1 MTTDPKQALL
11 ARAASIQSK
20 IAATVLWKYTDEE
33 GKDFYLSEKK
43 VGTLKSPHTGKS
55 FTANPE
61 RSSLSDVGKELKE
74 DEAKVKGALWKY
86 TDGDGS
92 TFYLPERVTGTL
104 KSPSTGR
111 SFTPKCEKMNFGEI
125 NKAEKTA
132 AASTVLW
139 KYVGDDGVT
148 FYLPEKRA
156 GMMRDPF
163 SGSTFPGHPVRVNLT
178 AVAKELRAQGN
189 KTNVIWQYTDSDGQK
204 FYMALRRK
212 GSMKSP
218 YTGKSFIADPERL
231 ALGEVGEPTEPVYD
245 PREAE
250 LQELQALLASKGYDP
265 KDAIILQAEGVGP
278 FELVER
284 LKEPDGLERSHALV
298 KLAAT
303 EVTAALTAA
312 EKKVVDAFYE
322 RKPAHGGMLTTDGK
336 ELEKN
341 GLGGKNFAK
350 WEGDKIVVD
359 DSRPEVK
366 NDEEI
371 LRYMKKSI
379 PANTLAPHLW
389 FRKSSVIAEDFITA
403 GDEHPAIVA
412 IGNAFNEVLA
422 ALGEAQKSAFSLKEA
437 GEGSTQYPALL
448 LAGLQPKVK
457 RLAIVAAVISKQ
469 LEDRLT

>member
-1 MTTDPKQALL
+1 MMTDPKQALL

-20 IAATVLWKYTDEE
+20 ISATVLWKYTDED

-55 FTANPE
+55 FTAKPE

-86 TDGDGS
+86 TDGDGA

-104 KSPSTGR
+104 KSPYTGR
-111 SFTPKCEKMNFGEI
+111 SFTPKGEKMNFGEI

-132 AASTVLW
+132 AASTILW

-148 FYLPEKRA
+148 FYLPEKKI

-178 AVAKELRAQGN
+178 QVAKELRAEGN
-189 KTNVIWQYTDSDGQK
+189 RTNVIWEYTDGDGQK

-218 YTGKSFIADPERL
+218 YSGKSFIADPARL
-231 ALGEVGEPTEPVYD
+231 ALGKVGEPSEPAYD

-250 LQELQALLASKGYDP
+250 FQELQELLSSHGYDP
-265 KDAIILQAEGVGP
+265 QDALILQAEGMGP
-278 FELVER
+278 MELAER
-284 LKEPDGLERSHALV
+284 LKEPDGLERTHALV
-298 KLAAT
+298 KLAST

-312 EKKVVDAFYE
+312 EKKVVDAFFE
-322 RKPAHGGMLTTDGK
+322 KKEAEGGMLITDGK
-336 ELEKN
+336 TLEKA
-341 GLGGKNFAK
+341 GLGGKDFAEWK
-350 WEGDKIVVD
+350 GGKIVVHPD
-359 DSRPEVK
+359 RPMVK

-379 PANTLAPHLW
+379 PVNTLAPHP
-389 FRKSSVIAEDFITA
+389 FFGKSATVAEEFIAS

-422 ALGEAQKSAFSLKEA
+422 ALGEAQSSAFHLKEA
-437 GEGSTQYPALL
+437 GEDSTKYPALL
-448 LAGLQPKVK
+448 LAGLQPKIR
-457 RLAIVAAVISKQ
+457 RLAEVAAVISKQ
-469 LEDRLT
+469 MEDRLA

>member
-20 IAATVLWKYTDEE
+20 IAATVLWKYTDED

-55 FTANPE
+55 FTAKPE

-86 TDGDGS
+86 IDGGGS

-104 KSPSTGR
+104 KSPYTGR
-111 SFTPKCEKMNFGEI
+111 SFTPKGEKMNFGEI

-132 AASTVLW
+132 SASTVLW
-139 KYVGDDGVT
+139 KYVGDDGVI
-148 FYLPEKRA
+148 FYLPEKKA
-156 GMMRDPF
+156 GLLRDPF
-163 SGSTFPGHPVRVNLT
+163 SGSTFPGHPVRVNLP
-178 AVAKELRAQGN
+178 AVAKELRVQGN
-189 KTNVIWQYTDSDGQK
+189 RTNMIWEYTDTDGQK

-218 YTGKSFIADPERL
+218 YTGKSFIADPNRL
-231 ALGEVGEPTEPVYD
+231 ALGEVGEPSEPAID
-245 PREAE
+245 PRESE
-250 LQELQALLASKGYDP
+250 LQELQALLSAKGYDP
-265 KDAIILQAEGVGP
+265 KDALILQAEGMGP

-284 LKEPDGLERSHALV
+284 LKEPDGLERSHALI
-298 KLAAT
+298 KMAST
-303 EVTAALTAA
+303 EVTAALGSS

-322 RKPAHGGMLTTDGK
+322 RKPAHGGMLTTDGTV
-336 ELEKN
+336 LEKN
-341 GLGGKNFAK
+341 GMGGKDFAK
-350 WEGDKIVVD
+350 WEGDKIVVNPD
-359 DSRPEVK
+359 RPMVK

-379 PANTLAPHLW
+379 PANTLAPHTW
-389 FRKSSVIAEDFITA
+389 FKKASVVAEEFIAS

-422 ALGEAQKSAFSLKEA
+422 ALGEAQKNAFSLKEA
-437 GEGSTQYPALL
+437 GEDSTKYPALL
-448 LAGLQPKVK
+448 LAELQPKVRK
-457 RLAIVAAVISKQ
+457 LAEVAARISTQ
-469 LEDRLT
+469 LEDRLI